1 MLLFLFPYKFTESFY
16 KRHQIDILQKKFN
29 EKMEIHDL
37 SNILNKKW
45 NRAFL
50 NKSHKAAK
58 IFNSVKEWNLYFER
72 ILKKE
77 KKIYVINLLDVNSF
91 NSILIH
97 SILKKSKVKI
107 VQFCS
112 PEVCVEANSRKIL
125 LISKIKKSLKL
136 FFFNPSRL
144 LFLLKAYIYNKIV
157 NILKY
162 DDLYVFYAGKKKF
175 IKPHLNSKKKIYINF
190 NSQDYSNYLFDKK
203 KPNKRKNYILFLDA
217 PTPYFMGDKHLF
229 KYKIKYDTKKWYDD
243 LNIFLKKIEKR
254 FNSKVI
260 IIPHPRVMKFKNPYY
275 DKKFEVRTDL
285 GATSKL
291 VPNSKFVI
299 AISSTMAVSYC
310 VLNYKKILLI
320 FNNQLKLRN
329 PSMMSNLTFMAK
341 VLKVNLFNINN
352 NFKSKNLLFSLN
364 KKVYDKYKL
373 NYLTSKKVKD
383 KMNVDIFNEYFAS
396 RVKKIF

>member
-16 KRHQIDILQKKFN
+16 YRHQIDVLKKRL
-29 EKMEIHDL
+29 KTKVEIHDL

-58 IFNSVKEWNLYFER
+58 VFNSVNEWNYYFYKM
-72 ILKKE
+72 LKRE
-77 KKIYVINLLDVNSF
+77 KKIYVINLLDINSF

-97 SILKKSKVKI
+97 LTLNKSKVK
-107 VQFCS
+107 VLQFCS
-112 PEVCVEANSRKIL
+112 PEVCVEANTKKTVFL
-125 LISKIKKSLKL
+125 EKIKKSLKL

-144 LFLLKAYIYNKIV
+144 FFLMKANIYNKIV
-157 NILKY
+157 NFLKY
-162 DDLYVFYAGKKKF
+162 DDLYIFYTGKKKY
-175 IKPHLNSKKKIYINF
+175 IKPHLNSKKKKYINF
-190 NSQDYSNYLFDKK
+190 NSQDYSSYLFDKK
-203 KPNKRKNYILFLDA
+203 KSYTKKNYILFLDA

-229 KYKIKYDTKKWYDD
+229 KYKIKYNTKKWYDD
-243 LNIFLKKIEKR
+243 LNIFLKNIEKK
-254 FNSKVI
+254 FNSKII

-275 DKKFEVRTDL
+275 DKRFEVRTDI

-299 AISSTMAVSYC
+299 AISCTMAVSYC

-320 FNNQLKLRN
+320 FNDQIRSKN
-329 PSMMSNLTFMAK
+329 PSMMSNLIYMSK

-352 NFKSKNLLFSLN
+352 DFKKEKLLFSLN
-364 KKVYDKYKL
+364 RKIYDKYKF

-383 KMNVDIFNEYFAS
+383 EMNVDIFNKLFTN
-396 RVKKIF
+396 